1 MNTCAKSGFL
11 MPRKHFNL
19 SISTTL
25 SPIPTSYRT
34 AMKDDRWHDAMRAE
48 FDALIRNDT
57 WSLVPCPAG
66 VNVSVENGF
75 FATN

>member
-1 MNTCAKSGFL
+1 
-11 MPRKHFNL
+11 
-19 SISTTL
+19 
-25 SPIPTSYRT
+25 
-34 AMKDDRWHDAMRAE
+34 MKDDRWHDAMRAE